1 MGNSSSMLTQYD
13 LEELQ
18 THCQGIFS
26 QREIVALYERFCALD
41 RTGKGFILSD
51 EFMAVPEFALNPL
64 AERLLRTLEGVNF
77 KEFITLLSAFS
88 ARASYEHKVE
98 FIFRVYDSDRNGKV
112 TMYDILEV
120 LRDLSGSFLTDD
132 QRKQVVIQALEEAGF
147 SEDSALTYQ
156 DFLEV
161 LNKAGL
167 KMEVEVPVD

>member
-1 MGNSSSMLTQYD
+1 
-13 LEELQ
+13 
-18 THCQGIFS
+18 
-26 QREIVALYERFCALD
+26 
-41 RTGKGFILSD
+41 
-51 EFMAVPEFALNPL
+51 MAV
-64 AERLLRTLEGVNF
+64 
-77 KEFITLLSAFS
+77 
-88 ARASYEHKVE
+88 
-98 FIFRVYDSDRNGKV
+98 IFRVYDSDRNGKV